1 MGNCITE
8 KTTHLYV
15 SSNGQLRA
23 GLCGMQGW
31 RPEMEDEHIAQDM
44 PTRRD
49 HIFLCVFDGHGGAGA
64 AKFAEH
70 NIIDCIENTSEW
82 KRYVSDGAKNAELLG
97 QALCKAFED
106 LDEKLR

>member
-1 MGNCITE
+1 M
-8 KTTHLYV
+8 

-49 HIFLCVFDGHGGAGA
+49 HIFLCVFDGYIFRCLSIKLLIYKG
-64 AKFAEH
+64 H
-70 NIIDCIENTSEW
+70 N
-82 KRYVSDGAKNAELLG
+82 
-97 QALCKAFED
+97 
-106 LDEKLR
+106 